1 MSALKR
7 RDNRNRILQRG
18 ESQRPDG
25 RYTYKYV
32 DALGKTKYVYAW
44 KLLPTDRTPKGKRDD
59 LSLREK
65 ERIIQR
71 DLYDGIDTQGG
82 KMTLCQLYA
91 KKNAQRPNVTKNT
104 EVGRKYL
111 MKALEDDILG
121 SRSIDTI
128 KPSDAREW
136 ATRMQ
141 QKGFSFGTIK
151 NYKRSLKA
159 SFCMAIDD
167 DYVRKNPF
175 DFSLSEVIENDSKT
189 KVALS
194 EEQEQALLDFI
205 AQDNCYQRYYDD
217 VLILLKTGLR
227 ISEFCG
233 LTKHDLDFENH
244 SININHQLLKN
255 KDGYYINEPKPKSGI
270 RKVPLSD
277 ETEKAFHRVLKRK
290 LKPMIKE
297 IDGYRHF
304 LFLLEN
310 GCPAHNATY
319 KTLLIRMIKKYNKTH
334 DVPLPHITPHT
345 LRHTFCTRLA
355 QKNMNPKNLQYI
367 MGHSNISI
375 TLNLYAHASEVGA
388 NKEMRSMIA

>member
-7 RDNRNRILQRG
+7 RDNKNRILQRG
-18 ESQRPDG
+18 ESQRQDG

-121 SRSIDTI
+121 SRSIDSI

-136 ATRMQ
+136 AIRMQ

-205 AQDNCYQRYYDD
+205 AQDTCY
-217 VLILLKTGLR
+217 
-227 ISEFCG
+227 
-233 LTKHDLDFENH
+233 
-244 SININHQLLKN
+244 
-255 KDGYYINEPKPKSGI
+255 
-270 RKVPLSD
+270 
-277 ETEKAFHRVLKRK
+277 
-290 LKPMIKE
+290 
-297 IDGYRHF
+297 
-304 LFLLEN
+304 
-310 GCPAHNATY
+310 
-319 KTLLIRMIKKYNKTH
+319 
-334 DVPLPHITPHT
+334 
-345 LRHTFCTRLA
+345 
-355 QKNMNPKNLQYI
+355 
-367 MGHSNISI
+367 
-375 TLNLYAHASEVGA
+375 
-388 NKEMRSMIA
+388 

>member
-189 KVALS
+189 KVVLS

-255 KDGYYINEPKPKSGI
+255 KDGYYINEPKTKSGI
-270 RKVPLSD
+270 RKVPMSD

-334 DVPLPHITPHT
+334 DVPLPHITPHGRVIIGT
-345 LRHTFCTRLA
+345 
-355 QKNMNPKNLQYI
+355 
-367 MGHSNISI
+367 S
-375 TLNLYAHASEVGA
+375 
-388 NKEMRSMIA
+388 

>member
-136 ATRMQ
+136 AIRMQ

-167 DYVRKNPF
+167 DYVRKL
-175 DFSLSEVIENDSKT
+175 SLI
-189 KVALS
+189 
-194 EEQEQALLDFI
+194 
-205 AQDNCYQRYYDD
+205 
-217 VLILLKTGLR
+217 
-227 ISEFCG
+227 
-233 LTKHDLDFENH
+233 
-244 SININHQLLKN
+244 
-255 KDGYYINEPKPKSGI
+255 
-270 RKVPLSD
+270 
-277 ETEKAFHRVLKRK
+277 
-290 LKPMIKE
+290 
-297 IDGYRHF
+297 
-304 LFLLEN
+304 
-310 GCPAHNATY
+310 
-319 KTLLIRMIKKYNKTH
+319 
-334 DVPLPHITPHT
+334 HI
-345 LRHTFCTRLA
+345 
-355 QKNMNPKNLQYI
+355 
-367 MGHSNISI
+367 
-375 TLNLYAHASEVGA
+375 
-388 NKEMRSMIA
+388 

>member
-167 DYVRKNPF
+167 DYVNRIWRKNP
-175 DFSLSEVIENDSKT
+175 EC
-189 KVALS
+189 
-194 EEQEQALLDFI
+194 QEQYDQTAVEPMLLNLRSVLAYRQKGERLRPAGGAKEIMEAGDKWLI
-205 AQDNCYQRYYDD
+205 EPEKIKVP
-217 VLILLKTGLR
+217 VLIVTGD
-227 ISEFCG
+227 I
-233 LTKHDLDFENH
+233 DFYVN
-244 SININHQLLKN
+244 
-255 KDGYYINEPKPKSGI
+255 
-270 RKVPLSD
+270 
-277 ETEKAFHRVLKRK
+277 TERCYEAVRK
-290 LKPMIKE
+290 LPKGSAIGHLEHAGHAMYLEKNFYQKTRQAILN
-297 IDGYRHF
+297 F
-304 LFLLEN
+304 LGE
-310 GCPAHNATY
+310 T
-319 KTLLIRMIKKYNKTH
+319 
-334 DVPLPHITPHT
+334 
-345 LRHTFCTRLA
+345 
-355 QKNMNPKNLQYI
+355 
-367 MGHSNISI
+367 
-375 TLNLYAHASEVGA
+375 
-388 NKEMRSMIA
+388 

>member
-159 SFCMAIDD
+159 SIAT
-167 DYVRKNPF
+167 YYTTYT
-175 DFSLSEVIENDSKT
+175 KT
-189 KVALS
+189 
-194 EEQEQALLDFI
+194 
-205 AQDNCYQRYYDD
+205 Y
-217 VLILLKTGLR
+217 ILYE
-227 ISEFCG
+227 IS
-233 LTKHDLDFENH
+233 TKE
-244 SININHQLLKN
+244 
-255 KDGYYINEPKPKSGI
+255 YEPKEFTVYHGTFQHI
-270 RKVPLSD
+270 
-277 ETEKAFHRVLKRK
+277 
-290 LKPMIKE
+290 
-297 IDGYRHF
+297 
-304 LFLLEN
+304 N
-310 GCPAHNATY
+310 NA
-319 KTLLIRMIKKYNKTH
+319 
-334 DVPLPHITPHT
+334 
-345 LRHTFCTRLA
+345 
-355 QKNMNPKNLQYI
+355 
-367 MGHSNISI
+367 
-375 TLNLYAHASEVGA
+375 
-388 NKEMRSMIA
+388 

>member
-167 DYVRKNPF
+167 GYVRKPPF

-194 EEQEQALLDFI
+194 EEQDQVLLDFI
-205 AQDNCYQRYYDD
+205 AQDTCYQKYYDD

-227 ISEFCG
+227 ISEFC
-233 LTKHDLDFENH
+233 
-244 SININHQLLKN
+244 
-255 KDGYYINEPKPKSGI
+255 
-270 RKVPLSD
+270 
-277 ETEKAFHRVLKRK
+277 
-290 LKPMIKE
+290 
-297 IDGYRHF
+297 
-304 LFLLEN
+304 
-310 GCPAHNATY
+310 
-319 KTLLIRMIKKYNKTH
+319 
-334 DVPLPHITPHT
+334 
-345 LRHTFCTRLA
+345 
-355 QKNMNPKNLQYI
+355 
-367 MGHSNISI
+367 
-375 TLNLYAHASEVGA
+375 
-388 NKEMRSMIA
+388 